1 MSLQKGN
8 TNRTRPPK
16 YQNKRAFKNNLH
28 DTSHIT
34 KSINS
39 LQITDVCDKCK
50 GVIEW
55 KIKYKKYK
63 PLKNPAVCCKCSNK
77 SVKHAYHTMCDS
89 CSRKLSVCPKCG
101 VHMER
106 SCAEGVSGDSEEK
119 DNIQKRVKSKPSD
132 ELYLESGSDED
143 EDSDDCF
150 DDSDCESD

>member
-39 LQITDVCDKCK
+39 LQITNVCEKCK

-63 PLKNPAVCCKCSNK
+63 PLKNPSVCCKCLEK
-77 SVKHAYHTMCDS
+77 CVKHAYHTMCDP
-89 CSRKLSVCPKCG
+89 CSSKLSVCPKCAT
-101 VHMER
+101 HMER
-106 SCAEGVSGDSEEK
+106 SSGASDLVDKIDSVSKAE
-119 DNIQKRVKSKPSD
+119 PSHI
-132 ELYLESGSDED
+132 YLESASDD
-143 EDSDDCF
+143 DSDDCF
-150 DDSDCESD
+150 DDSD